1 MAHTSWQPLRV
12 VDTLRNVTKNRS
24 GIGAAAVL
32 VLASLVLV
40 SPVTASATPRPHGTS
55 CAVPVAPGVSFPSA
69 SWSTCVAGSIAQSSP
84 SVATYDGTTILAVG
98 DEQGYVHVINAA
110 TGAELPGWPR
120 QMKDP
125 GGGLVAIEGSPAI
138 GFLNGPKAP
147 PSIIVGTGSRFV
159 ANTQREVEAFTLR
172 GRVRWL
178 FHVGQAAGTA
188 PGVISS
194 PAIGSLTGGA
204 QQDVVFG
211 AWDHKIYALTP
222 KGKMVPGFPI
232 NTADTIWS
240 SPALYH
246 LPGTNGDTIFIGGD
260 ASGLDGCFGGWI
272 SAYRDVGARVAL
284 MWRHCEDQSIWS
296 SPAVG
301 VINSTGRAAVV
312 VGTGYYEQ
320 PFTSA
325 TNKLFAFYASTGQ
338 PVPGWPVTAPG
349 PAINAPA
356 IGQINAIGGPDVVES
371 TWTCDGRTIPSCL
384 ATNASSVSAWNGH
397 GQMLWT
403 TPLRGSTVFSSP
415 VLAPLSSVDAWNDVL
430 VGSPYG
436 LYAING
442 SSGHYMFGTTN
453 SVQHSAIN
461 FTCRVDNSAAFSQ
474 VENDGASQ
482 GWYVFEA
489 CGGPEEFH
497 HVGEIVGY
505 RVGFT
510 PALTT
515 AGWPMF
521 HQDAEHL
528 GVAIQTHLGLIHSS
542 RS

>member
-1 MAHTSWQPLRV
+1 MRGRSVIGPL
-12 VDTLRNVTKNRS
+12 TAL
-24 GIGAAAVL
+24 L
-32 VLASLVLV
+32 LV
-40 SPVTASATPRPHGTS
+40 STALIAPAAASATARPHQAS
-55 CAVPVAPGVSFPSA
+55 CAVPISTSVTFPA
-69 SWSTCVAGSIAQSSP
+69 AAWATCFSGSIAQSSP

-98 DEQGYVHVINAA
+98 DEEGYVHVINAA
-110 TGAELPGWPR
+110 TGAELRGWPKR
-120 QMKDP
+120 MKDP
-125 GGGLVAIEGSPAI
+125 GGGIVAIEGSPAI
-138 GFLNGPKAP
+138 GFLNGPKRP

-159 ANTQREVEAFTLR
+159 ANTQREVEAFTLA

-188 PGVISS
+188 PGLLSS
-194 PAIGSLTGGA
+194 PAVGSLTGGP

-211 AWDHKIYALTP
+211 AWDHNIYALNA
-222 KGKMVPGFPI
+222 KGKLLPGFPV

-246 LPGTNGDTIFIGGD
+246 LPGMTGDTIFIGGD
-260 ASGLDGCFGGWI
+260 ASGLDGCVGGWV
-272 SAYRDVGARVAL
+272 SAYHDTNGKIGLV
-284 MWRHCEDQSIWS
+284 WRHCEDQTIWS

-301 VINSTGRAAVV
+301 VINSTGRAVVV

-320 PFTSA
+320 PFTAA
-325 TNKLFAFYASTGQ
+325 TNKLFAFYASSGK

-356 IGQINAIGGPDVVES
+356 IGQINATGGPDVVES
-371 TWTCDGRTIPSCL
+371 TWSCQGVTIPSCL
-384 ATNASSVSAWNGH
+384 ATNRSDVSAWNGR

-415 VLAPLSSVDAWNDVL
+415 VLAPLSPVQPWNDVL

-436 LYAING
+436 LYAIDG
-442 SSGHYMFGTTN
+442 STGRYMFGTTN

-474 VENDGASQ
+474 VENDGTNE

-505 RVGFT
+505 HFNFT

-515 AGWPMF
+515 AAWPMF

-528 GVAIQTHLGLIHSS
+528 GVAIQTHLGLIHSR